1 MNTQYDICFVTA
13 GDKKTA
19 EEIAAGLLKEK
30 LAACVSTVP
39 GVESS
44 YWWKN
49 RIETSSEILLIIKT
63 RRILREDI
71 IQFVKRHHPY
81 AVPETIFTEIDGASR
96 EYQDWIGANTLFT
109 TNIPRDKAPEQKRE
123 L

>member
-1 MNTQYDICFVTA
+1 MNTQYDLCFVTV

-19 EEIAAGLLKEK
+19 GEIATGLLEGH

-49 RIETSSEILLIIKT
+49 RIERSSETLLIIKT

-81 AVPETIFTEIDGASR
+81 DVPETVFFEMDGASR

-109 TNIPRDKAPEQKRE
+109 TNIPKDKAPDTIR
-123 L
+123 

>member
-1 MNTQYDICFVTA
+1 MSTQYDICFVTV
-13 GDKKTA
+13 GDKKVA
-19 EEIAAGLLKEK
+19 GDIAAGLLKEK
-30 LAACVSTVP
+30 LAACVSSVP
-39 GVESS
+39 GVEST

-49 RIETSSEILLIIKT
+49 NIETSSETLLIIKT

-81 AVPETIFTEIDGASR
+81 EVPETIFTEIDGASR

-109 TNIPRDKAPEQKRE
+109 TNISMDKAPDAQI

>member
-1 MNTQYDICFVTA
+1 MSTQYDICFVTV
-13 GDKKTA
+13 GDRKTA
-19 EEIAAGLLKEK
+19 GEIASGLLKER
-30 LAACVSTVP
+30 LAACVSEVP

-44 YWWKN
+44 YWWKD
-49 RIETSSEILLIIKT
+49 RIEKSSETLLIIKT

-71 IQFVKRHHPY
+71 IQFVKSRHPY

-109 TNIPRDKAPEQKRE
+109 TNIPKDKAPGSKEII
-123 L
+123 